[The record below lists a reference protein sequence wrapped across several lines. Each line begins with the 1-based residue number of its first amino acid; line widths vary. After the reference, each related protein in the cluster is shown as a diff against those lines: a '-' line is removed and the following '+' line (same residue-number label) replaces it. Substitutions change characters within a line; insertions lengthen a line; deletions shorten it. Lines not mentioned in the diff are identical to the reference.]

1 MVGAAGEQP
10 MPPITLANC
19 DSKCGGIDVP
29 YPFGMKDGCFLKG
42 FQVTC
47 DTSSNPPRLFLAH
60 TDLTRQTPGWWSYNT
75 ATRSSSTLQKA
86 APNLPIEI
94 FKLSA
99 EASEAWA
106 YGNVTSQCSTS
117 STTREVK
124 FWFAWLDDK
133 GPFRVSPMR
142 NVVVGVGDPITPEMT
157 SSKKTELAAGAPD
170 ESFRLAC
177 STNLMGSN
185 AMVTDGSCTGW
196 GCCVATLPPNTAMP
210 IAFQVSLKLENANHW
225 EASPCSYAM
234 LVERSSYG
242 FLKKDLEG
250 HSLSD
255 RYPKGVPYVL
265 DFAVGEGACP
275 TDGQTR
281 PPGYACK
288 SDKSSCA
295 NAKNGYICKCDAG
308 YHGNPYLEQGC
319 QGILSTPCFYI

>member
-1 MVGAAGEQP
+1 
-10 MPPITLANC
+10 MPPIALANC

-47 DTSSNPPRLFLAH
+47 DTSSNPPRLFLAR
-60 TDLTRQTPGWWSYNT
+60 TDFPRQMPGWWSYNT
-75 ATRSSSTLQKA
+75 ATGISSTLQKA
-86 APNLPIEI
+86 APYLPIEI

-124 FWFAWLDDK
+124 FWYAWLDDK
-133 GPFRVSPMR
+133 GPFRVSLMR
-142 NVVVGVGDPITPEMT
+142 NVVVGVGDPITSKMV
-157 SSKKTELAAGAPD
+157 SSGTTELAA
-170 ESFRLAC
+170 C
-177 STNLMGSN
+177 STKLMGST
-185 AMVTDGSCTGW
+185 AMVTDGACTGW

-210 IAFQVSLKLENANHW
+210 ISFQVALKLENANHW
-225 EASPCSYAM
+225 GTSPCSYAM
-234 LVERSSYG
+234 LVESSSYS

-250 HSLSD
+250 HLLSD
-255 RYPKGVPYVL
+255 RFPKGVPYVL
-265 DFAVGEGACP
+265 EFAAGEGACP

-281 PPGYACK
+281 PPGYACV

-295 NAKNGYICKCDAG
+295 NVKNGHICKCDAG
-308 YHGNPYLEQGC
+308 YHGNPYLKQGC
-319 QGILSTPCFYI
+319 QGILSILPAFIVHCQY